1 MPEAREAK
9 CSFIICDE
17 YFGPILPLERIDID
31 ATEKEQKRFPK
42 SHPAHQGQ
50 GSVYPPP
57 LNKEAQH
64 IKERA
69 RIDKDFCLTIASLI
83 FPRVAILRNDIVKF
97 ITPKTDDYF
106 KLTGYSSTKKDNRER
121 VEKALQDYHFIFPVV
136 WKKAAA
142 AADGASGDAANP
154 KLEANPPFHS
164 GPIIDTINE
173 KFFSKPRCLGRKYKK
188 LFKGPDSHPNE
199 FELPDTMVALV
210 AVYPDYMAGQ
220 VAVTLTPAGTPK
232 HALKQRTTTKNKH
245 TGADQ
250 APVAALITGSA
261 MKVLQLGVA
270 DEDALV

>member
-1 MPEAREAK
+1 MSLRKTP
-9 CSFIICDE
+9 
-17 YFGPILPLERIDID
+17 
-31 ATEKEQKRFPK
+31 
-42 SHPAHQGQ
+42 
-50 GSVYPPP
+50 
-57 LNKEAQH
+57 
-64 IKERA
+64 KERA
-69 RIDKDFCLTIASLI
+69 RKDEDFCLIIASLI

-142 AADGASGDAANP
+142 AADGAADDAANP
-154 KLEANPPFHS
+154 KLEIKFQANLPFYS

-210 AVYPDYMAGQ
+210 AVYPDYTAGQ
-220 VAVTLTPAGTPK
+220 VAVTLTPAGTPNDDEEQAHRVLHK
-232 HALKQRTTTKNKH
+232 LYLAV
-245 TGADQ
+245 GADQ
-250 APVAALITGSA
+250 APVAALTTGSA